1 MKHRY
6 EKTDF
11 GRYKKQYSQIAK
23 ELGYG
28 RKVAERIMDAESEDE
43 INIIMISARKGFI

>member
-11 GRYKKQYSQIAK
+11 RRYKKQYSQIAK

-28 RKVAERIMDAESEDE
+28 REVSRRIMDAESEEE
-43 INIIMISARKGFI
+43 INNIMISARKGFI